1 MNPIEQL
8 SKILN
13 ISFKQVSKTVELL
26 KEGGTVPF
34 ISRYRKEQ
42 TGGLDEVQIL
52 DVKNGLDRLQELEK
66 RKQTVIKAI
75 DEQGLLTDE
84 VKNLILKTTLLTE
97 VEDIYL
103 PFKKKRKTKAT
114 LARENGLEPLA
125 KIIMSQNEEDI
136 SRVAARFVKGE
147 VKTNEDAL
155 EGARFII
162 AEWVNER
169 VSVRNITRKIF
180 DKHAIAKG
188 KVIKGKEIAG
198 EKFKD
203 YFDYSELTSK
213 LKSHRTLALLRA
225 ENEGIIRLKIQ
236 PEEELVLDKLNEK
249 LKHGWNESSE
259 QVELAI
265 KDSYKRL
272 LKPSIE
278 TEHRNKLK
286 FEADEQ
292 AIAVFSE
299 NLKQLLM
306 TAPVGQKRILALD
319 PGFKSG
325 CKLVCLDENGELIHN
340 ENIYPHP
347 PQKDTAMASK
357 KVVSIVERYKIEIIA
372 IGNGTASRETE
383 YFIKRLKFDRKL
395 QVFMV
400 SEDGASIY
408 SASKVAREEFPK
420 FDVTVRGAVSIGRRL
435 MDPLAEL
442 VKIDPKSVGVGQYQH
457 DVNQTLLKNS
467 LDNVVISCVN
477 RVGVNVNTASKYL
490 LKYVSGLGETTAQN
504 ILDYRKENGD
514 FTSRTQ
520 LKKVKRMGDKAY
532 EQSVAFLRITGAKN
546 PLDNSAVHPESYY
559 LIEKIA
565 KSLKIKK
572 EELIGNDEVLN
583 TLNLSDFQDIKSGME
598 TIKDIIQEL
607 KKPSRDPRERAKIL
621 EFSDKLR
628 AISDVITGMELNGIV
643 TNVTNFG
650 CFVDIG
656 IKENGLV
663 HISNICDEYISNPA
677 DKVKLH
683 QHVKV
688 KVLEVDTQR
697 KRIGLTM
704 NF

>member
-52 DVKNGLDRLQELEK
+52 DVKNGLYRLQELEK

-84 VKNLILKTTLLTE
+84 VKNSILKTTLLNE

-136 SRVAARFVKGE
+136 SRVAAKFVKGE
-147 VKTNEDAL
+147 VKTNEEAL

-169 VSVRNITRKIF
+169 VSARNITRRIF
-180 DKHAIAKG
+180 DKHAIAKS
-188 KVIKGKEIAG
+188 KVVKGKEIAG

-203 YFDYSELTSK
+203 YFDYSEPTSK

-347 PQKDTAMASK
+347 PQKDTTMASK

-442 VKIDPKSVGVGQYQH
+442 VKIDPKSEGVGQYQH

-514 FTSRTQ
+514 FISRTQ

-663 HISNICDEYISNPA
+663 HISNICDEYISNPT

>member
-52 DVKNGLDRLQELEK
+52 DIKNGLDRLQELEK

-84 VKNLILKTTLLTE
+84 VKNLILKTTLLNE

-147 VKTNEDAL
+147 VKINEEAL

-169 VSVRNITRKIF
+169 VSVRNITRRIF
-180 DKHAIAKG
+180 DKHAIAKS
-188 KVIKGKEIAG
+188 KVVKGKEIAG

-688 KVLEVDTQR
+688 KVLKVDTQR